1 MMCLKFILFS
11 LIILSI
17 REVTGSSSTSSRLR
31 SIYEYSGRI
40 ATDEDDGSSS
50 YNGNNGFGQKAATT
64 FDESSKPTTSN
75 QPKLIKES
83 FYGTAYRNEKES
95 EVLYT
100 EKHSV
105 LFDALSGKPLES
117 FVEYISPPQQGP
129 CQQIFAHM
137 KSVHYHVFEKQLTF
151 LNLINMKFANSK
163 FFVAHL
169 TIFRSDF
176 TRGYNISEYM
186 FHHIPLKWKE
196 GVQYDQGR
204 YVMFQGENNIL
215 ETKELPV
222 DKSAL
227 FAGQGYHYHI
237 LEKLDELAESTKPQ
251 MIHLAFPAHLT
262 AYPFALKR
270 EWKRGDLLKLS
281 MSFDSWFISYFA
293 PKIYLTYDIRRRRLV
308 SFTGPS
314 HVYDDNGK
322 LQNVHVTYK
331 QSHATLG

>member
-11 LIILSI
+11 LILLSI

-137 KSVHYHVFEKQLTF
+137 K
-151 LNLINMKFANSK
+151 
-163 FFVAHL
+163 
-169 TIFRSDF
+169 SDF